1 MLSPLYM
8 AEISPPEV
16 RGSLLALEQFSI
28 VLGCVVG
35 FWTGF
40 LTRNGEPHLI
50 CAGTRHVELWVMF
63 CSGRE
68 LVLANTPRATTPSR
82 DSPWAG
88 DVCTACFSTSPCS
101 PRPKGGGSCLPRTI
115 AASYPFRGQDR
126 PLNTGS
132 CTPKKNIWPTHIPKI
147 ELLEMEAEAM
157 MLQRVNPIGGS
168 RPLRNEALAWAR
180 LFDHRYVDRTL
191 VGVMVMFFQ
200 RWCSR
205 QFIWL
210 NR

>member
-1 MLSPLYM
+1 M

-40 LTRNGEPHLI
+40 LTRNGEPCPF
-50 CAGTRHVELWVMF
+50 CAGPRKVELWVMF

-68 LVLANTPRATTPSR
+68 LVLANTPRATALSR
-82 DSPWAG
+82 NPPRAG

-101 PRPKGGGSCLPRTI
+101 SRPERGGPCLPRKV
-115 AASYPFRGQDR
+115 AASHPFRSQDG
-126 PLNTGS
+126 PPYTGS
-132 CTPKKNIWPTHIPKI
+132 CTQQKKLCPTQIPKI
-147 ELLEMEAEAM
+147 ELLEMEAEAI
-157 MLQRVNPIGGS
+157 MLQRANPIVGES

-200 RWCSR
+200 RKCPR
-205 QFIWL
+205 QFTWL
-210 NR
+210 NC